1 MPDAKEKS
9 GSGVPQQKLEE
20 ISIDSAQLNPIVPF
34 VDDQKLHRCADVGR
48 KKKRRKMLFLVP
60 CESVP

>member
-20 ISIDSAQLNPIVPF
+20 ISIDSAQLNTIVPF
-34 VDDQKLHRCADVGR
+34 VDDQKLHRCACWQ
-48 KKKRRKMLFLVP
+48 KEEKEKNAFP
-60 CESVP
+60 CAM